1 VIRFSAALV
10 AVAIGVLIGG
20 IATSKLLLVYI
31 AIVVSAAALAA
42 LAIGVVLKREELFG
56 EVQGLAPAAAG
67 AGPVPQARAAENAG
81 ESQHKVQAGAHVAPP
96 PPFQGAAGGYAAAFG
111 GTAPAASSAAA
122 SSSAGAGPSAART
135 AAAGQGRQAE
145 RVPPWETSAAHGP
158 WSSPTPDWM
167 HAGPD
172 ERTASAPGGAGGRAP
187 SAWQDTT
194 PAGTHGGRGGGWG
207 VPDADAQPAEKAPR
221 SWAAPSSPPAP
232 ADAPA
237 VKPAAGPGAA
247 APSWFDRL
255 GGQAGA
261 PPTVAAPTVASPT
274 DPGAAGSADAASGDA
289 GAGDEDDDWPTRYS
303 WLEDT
308 GEGGEAAETVAAP
321 VAAAAPDSKSPVPAG
336 TAADAGPEDVAAGTA
351 ADAGASA
358 AETVAAPALDA
369 GAADAADGSD
379 ADPAAAE
386 SDADIIAFPSPGE
399 PDLASDPDAH
409 DPHDGLEGEP
419 GADDAG
425 EAGRAVAASEAGSEP
440 PAAAEGDPAPGSDLV
455 TVVPGVPRYH
465 RTDCVLIRFMP
476 DGDVQKQSV
485 AAARDAGCT
494 PCAACQPEG

>member
-1 VIRFSAALV
+1 
-10 AVAIGVLIGG
+10 
-20 IATSKLLLVYI
+20 
-31 AIVVSAAALAA
+31 
-42 LAIGVVLKREELFG
+42 
-56 EVQGLAPAAAG
+56 
-67 AGPVPQARAAENAG
+67 
-81 ESQHKVQAGAHVAPP
+81 
-96 PPFQGAAGGYAAAFG
+96 
-111 GTAPAASSAAA
+111 
-122 SSSAGAGPSAART
+122 
-135 AAAGQGRQAE
+135 
-145 RVPPWETSAAHGP
+145 
-158 WSSPTPDWM
+158 
-167 HAGPD
+167 
-172 ERTASAPGGAGGRAP
+172 
-187 SAWQDTT
+187 
-194 PAGTHGGRGGGWG
+194 
-207 VPDADAQPAEKAPR
+207 
-221 SWAAPSSPPAP
+221 
-232 ADAPA
+232 
-237 VKPAAGPGAA
+237 
-247 APSWFDRL
+247 
-255 GGQAGA
+255 
-261 PPTVAAPTVASPT
+261 VAAPTVAGPAV
-274 DPGAAGSADAASGDA
+274 PGAAGSADAASGDA

-308 GEGGEAAETVAAP
+308 GEAGEAAET

-369 GAADAADGSD
+369 GGADAADGSD
-379 ADPAAAE
+379 ADGSDADPADVNAPANAE

-425 EAGRAVAASEAGSEP
+425 EAGRAVAASETGSEP

-476 DGDVQKQSV
+476 EGDVQKQSV

>member
-31 AIVVSAAALAA
+31 AIVVSAVALVA
-42 LAIGVVLKREELFG
+42 LAIGVVLKREELFR

-67 AGPVPQARAAENAG
+67 AGPVLQARTGESAG
-81 ESQHKVQAGAHVAPP
+81 ESQHKVPVGAHVAPP
-96 PPFQGAAGGYAAAFG
+96 PPFQGAAGGYTAAFG
-111 GTAPAASSAAA
+111 GTAPAASS
-122 SSSAGAGPSAART
+122 SAGAGSSAARP

-145 RVPPWETSAAHGP
+145 PVPPWDTSAARGP
-158 WSSPTPDWM
+158 WSSPTPDWV
-167 HAGPD
+167 HSGQD
-172 ERTASAPGGAGGRAP
+172 ERTASAAGGAGGRAS
-187 SAWQDTT
+187 SAWEDTT
-194 PAGTHGGRGGGWG
+194 P
-207 VPDADAQPAEKAPR
+207 APR
-221 SWAAPSSPPAP
+221 SWAAPSSPSAS

-237 VKPAAGPGAA
+237 VKPGAGPGAA

-255 GGQAGA
+255 GGQTGA
-261 PPTVAAPTVASPT
+261 PPTVAAPTVASPAA
-274 DPGAAGSADAASGDA
+274 PGAAGSGDAASGDA

-308 GEGGEAAETVAAP
+308 DEGGEAAETVATP
-321 VAAAAPDSKSPVPAG
+321 VAGAAPESKSPVPAG
-336 TAADAGPEDVAAGTA
+336 TAADAGPEDVAAGTT

-369 GAADAADGSD
+369 GDADAAHGPD
-379 ADPAAAE
+379 ADPASVNAAAAAE

-409 DPHDGLEGEP
+409 DPHDGLAGES
-419 GADDAG
+419 GAGGAG
-425 EAGRAVAASEAGSEP
+425 EAGHAAAATETGSEP
-440 PAAAEGDPAPGSDLV
+440 PATAEDDAAPGTDLV
-455 TVVPGVPRYH
+455 SVVPGVPRYH
-465 RTDCVLIRFMP
+465 RTDCVLIRFMAE
-476 DGDVQKQSV
+476 GDVQKQSV